1 MAITKTTR
9 VQRAEVYRAIDST
22 AESTL
27 SEAWPAVMVVYE
39 DVLDDP
45 DDSELPVT
53 ATRVK
58 HLSKFTITHGTDD
71 DGNPTQSSA
80 ATVVTGED
88 QLVQDICGA
97 VWS

>member
-1 MAITKTTR
+1 MAITKTTK
-9 VQRAEVYRAIDST
+9 VQRCEVYPKSDAD
-22 AESTL
+22 AEATVSA
-27 SEAWPAVMVVYE
+27 AWPTVMVVYE
-39 DVLDDP
+39 DMLDDTE
-45 DDSELPVT
+45 DADLPVT

-58 HLSKFTITHGTDD
+58 HLTKFTITHGTDS
-71 DGNPTQSSA
+71 DGNPTESSA

>member
-1 MAITKTTR
+1 MAITKTTK
-9 VQRAEVYRAIDST
+9 VQRCEVYPKADAT
-22 AESTL
+22 AEATVSA
-27 SEAWPAVMVVYE
+27 AWPVIMVFYE
-39 DVLDDP
+39 EVLDD
-45 DDSELPVT
+45 SEDADLPLI

-58 HLSKFTITHGTDD
+58 HLEKFTLTQGTDS
-71 DGNPTQSSA
+71 DGNPTVSSA

>member
-1 MAITKTTR
+1 MAITKTTQ

-22 AESTL
+22 AEATL
-27 SEAWPAVMVVYE
+27 SAAWPTVMVVYE

-45 DDSELPVT
+45 DDAELPVT
-53 ATRVK
+53 ATRTK
-58 HLSKFTITHGTDD
+58 HLQKCTITHGTDD
-71 DGNPTQSSA
+71 DGNPRQSSA

-88 QLVQDICGA
+88 ALVQSICTA

>member
-9 VQRAEVYRAIDST
+9 VQRAEVYPKAD
-22 AESTL
+22 AEAEATL
-27 SEAWPAVMVVYE
+27 SAAWPTVMVVYE

-58 HLSKFTITHGTDD
+58 HLSKFTLTNTTDSE
-71 DGNPTQSSA
+71 GEVTTTSA

-88 QLVQDICGA
+88 ALVQSICGA

>member
-9 VQRAEVYRAIDST
+9 VQRCEVYPKADAD
-22 AESTL
+22 AELTVSA
-27 SEAWPAVMVVYE
+27 AWPTVMVVYE

-45 DDSELPVT
+45 DDAELPVV

-58 HLSKFTITHGTDD
+58 HLTKFTVTTSVDEEGVT
-71 DGNPTQSSA
+71 TESSA
-80 ATVVTGED
+80 DTVVTGED

-97 VWS
+97 VWA